1 LFAPSIGWLRFANI
15 FDGDRLDSKQAAL
28 ESGASL
34 RGDFQMTLEQI
45 LQMKDG
51 PEKKFRLLKMFAAAL
66 RDAGV
71 DHPQALSCAD
81 IVKHVKALSI
91 HA

>member
-1 LFAPSIGWLRFANI
+1 
-15 FDGDRLDSKQAAL
+15 
-28 ESGASL
+28 
-34 RGDFQMTLEQI
+34 MTLEQI